1 MSELITH
8 EPGSK
13 PGWRD
18 VPATVWALG
27 FVSLFMDTS
36 SELIHA
42 LLPLFLVDSLGVGVA
57 AVGLIEGVAEATA
70 SVTKIFSG
78 VLSDRIGKRK
88 LLAAFGYSLSAASK
102 PVFPLAASVG
112 TVLAARFVDRVGK
125 GIRGAPRDALI
136 ADVTPPDI
144 RGTAY
149 GLRQALDSVGAFAG
163 PLFAVLLMA
172 AYADRIRTVLWWA
185 VVPAAVAVVLILF
198 AIREPENVTPSSRRG
213 WPIQREDLADLGHS
227 YWAVVGTGVLFTMSR
242 FSEAFLVLKGQAS
255 GLPLTLVPL
264 VMVCMNVVYAAA
276 STPIGAL
283 SDRLGRRSLLAIG
296 MLVLAIADLVLAMTT
311 GLGGL
316 FFGAALWGLHMALSQ
331 GLLSALVADASPANL
346 RATAF
351 GLFNLV
357 TGIVLLLASLL
368 AGALWQISGPAVTF
382 GVGGVFAA
390 AATFAVLAF
399 LQPG

>member
-36 SELIHA
+36 SKLIHA

-144 RGTAY
+144 RGTASRIAA
-149 GLRQALDSVGAFAG
+149 GARQCGRLR
-163 PLFAVLLMA
+163 
-172 AYADRIRTVLWWA
+172 RA
-185 VVPAAVAVVLILF
+185 VVRRPAHGSL
-198 AIREPENVTPSSRRG
+198 RR
-213 WPIQREDLADLGHS
+213 PD
-227 YWAVVGTGVLFTMSR
+227 
-242 FSEAFLVLKGQAS
+242 
-255 GLPLTLVPL
+255 P
-264 VMVCMNVVYAAA
+264 
-276 STPIGAL
+276 
-283 SDRLGRRSLLAIG
+283 DR
-296 MLVLAIADLVLAMTT
+296 
-311 GLGGL
+311 
-316 FFGAALWGLHMALSQ
+316 
-331 GLLSALVADASPANL
+331 ALVGG
-346 RATAF
+346 RAR
-351 GLFNLV
+351 G
-357 TGIVLLLASLL
+357 
-368 AGALWQISGPAVTF
+368 SGRCPDPVRHT
-382 GVGGVFAA
+382 
-390 AATFAVLAF
+390 
-399 LQPG
+399 

>member
-1 MSELITH
+1 MSRLITH

-276 STPIGAL
+276 SAPIGAL
-283 SDRLGRRSLLAIG
+283 SVCRNIG
-296 MLVLAIADLVLAMTT
+296 
-311 GLGGL
+311 
-316 FFGAALWGLHMALSQ
+316 
-331 GLLSALVADASPANL
+331 
-346 RATAF
+346 
-351 GLFNLV
+351 
-357 TGIVLLLASLL
+357 
-368 AGALWQISGPAVTF
+368 
-382 GVGGVFAA
+382 
-390 AATFAVLAF
+390 
-399 LQPG
+399 